1 MKKSEGKS
9 KTTNW
14 RLHRQRTV
22 KSTVKRATR
31 SRVVQIPEGNPKK
44 KWTTEQLKAYIKQR
58 TKEANK
64 NINEYRDKVKKGD
77 IEEYRSVENVIEKL
91 RAKAGVKGRKGAE
104 IGLGLSGKNKEAL
117 LEQARGLARYK
128 QFDVWSE
135 DFKREQEEKTQKAYK
150 SFKSN
155 LLYKGVDVTYEEY
168 KDMVSQL
175 GTIGEAVLGKLDYE
189 AALEQYS
196 QALRSGKKINLVKIF
211 NDVDGAIKSGKA
223 KVYDNEDMLDMIVE
237 EIRRQ
242 SKF

>member
-1 MKKSEGKS
+1 MKKSAGRS
-9 KTTNW
+9 KTAK
-14 RLHRQRTV
+14 R
-22 KSTVKRATR
+22 TVKRATR
-31 SRVVQIPEGNPKK
+31 SKAVQIPEGNPKK
-44 KWTTEQLKAYIKQR
+44 KWTTEQLKAYIRQR

-104 IGLGLSGKNKEAL
+104 IGLGLSGKKKEAL

>member
-1 MKKSEGKS
+1 MRKSEGKS
-9 KTTNW
+9 KTAK
-14 RLHRQRTV
+14 RTV

-31 SRVVQIPEGNPKK
+31 SRVVQIPAGNPKK
-44 KWTTEQLKAYIKQR
+44 KWTTEQLKAYIRQR

-77 IEEYRSVENVIEKL
+77 IEEYRSVENAIEKL

-104 IGLGLSGKNKEAL
+104 IGLGLSGKKKEAL

-211 NDVDGAIKSGKA
+211 NDVDGAIKSGRA

>member
-1 MKKSEGKS
+1 MRKSEGKS
-9 KTTNW
+9 KTAK
-14 RLHRQRTV
+14 RTV

-44 KWTTEQLKAYIKQR
+44 KWTNEQLKAYIKQR

-77 IEEYRSVENVIEKL
+77 IEEYRSVENMIEKL

-104 IGLGLSGKNKEAL
+104 VGLGLSGKKKEAL

-155 LLYKGVDVTYEEY
+155 LLYQGVDVTYDEY

>member
-1 MKKSEGKS
+1 MRKSEGKS
-9 KTTNW
+9 KTAK
-14 RLHRQRTV
+14 RTV

-104 IGLGLSGKNKEAL
+104 IGLGLSGKKKEQL

>member
-9 KTTNW
+9 KTAK
-14 RLHRQRTV
+14 RTV

-31 SRVVQIPEGNPKK
+31 SKAIQIPEGNPKK

-104 IGLGLSGKNKEAL
+104 IGLGLSGKKKAQL

>member
-9 KTTNW
+9 KTAK
-14 RLHRQRTV
+14 RTV

-31 SRVVQIPEGNPKK
+31 SKAVQIPEGNPKK

-104 IGLGLSGKNKEAL
+104 IGLGLSGKKKEQL

>member
-9 KTTNW
+9 KTAK
-14 RLHRQRTV
+14 RTV

-44 KWTTEQLKAYIKQR
+44 KWTNEQLKAYIKQR

-104 IGLGLSGKNKEAL
+104 IGLGLSGKKKEAL

-155 LLYKGVDVTYEEY
+155 LLYKGVNVTYEEY

>member
-1 MKKSEGKS
+1 MKKSEGRS
-9 KTTNW
+9 KTAK
-14 RLHRQRTV
+14 RTV

-104 IGLGLSGKNKEAL
+104 IGLGLSGKKKAQL

>member
-9 KTTNW
+9 KTAK
-14 RLHRQRTV
+14 RTV

-104 IGLGLSGKNKEAL
+104 VGLGLSGKNKEAL

>member
-9 KTTNW
+9 KTAK
-14 RLHRQRTV
+14 RTV

-31 SRVVQIPEGNPKK
+31 SRAVQIPEGNPKK
-44 KWTTEQLKAYIKQR
+44 KWTNEQLKAYIKQR

-104 IGLGLSGKNKEAL
+104 IGLGLSGKKKEAL

>member
-9 KTTNW
+9 KTAK
-14 RLHRQRTV
+14 RTV

-31 SRVVQIPEGNPKK
+31 SRAVQIPEGNPKK
-44 KWTTEQLKAYIKQR
+44 KWTNEQLKAYIKQR

-91 RAKAGVKGRKGAE
+91 IAKAGVKGRKGAE
-104 IGLGLSGKNKEAL
+104 IGLGLSGKKKEAL

>member
-1 MKKSEGKS
+1 MRKSEGKS
-9 KTTNW
+9 KTAK
-14 RLHRQRTV
+14 RTV

-44 KWTTEQLKAYIKQR
+44 KWTNEQLKAYIKQR

-77 IEEYRSVENVIEKL
+77 IEEYRSVENMIEKL

-104 IGLGLSGKNKEAL
+104 IGLGLSGKKKEAL

-155 LLYKGVDVTYEEY
+155 LLYKGVDVTYDEY

>member
-9 KTTNW
+9 KTAK
-14 RLHRQRTV
+14 RTV

-31 SRVVQIPEGNPKK
+31 SKAVQIPEGNPKK

-104 IGLGLSGKNKEAL
+104 IGLGLSGKKKAQL

-155 LLYKGVDVTYEEY
+155 LLYQGVDVTYEEY

>member
-1 MKKSEGKS
+1 MRKSEGKS
-9 KTTNW
+9 KTAK
-14 RLHRQRTV
+14 RTV

-91 RAKAGVKGRKGAE
+91 RAKAGVKGKKGAE
-104 IGLGLSGKNKEAL
+104 IGLGLSGKKKAQL

-155 LLYKGVDVTYEEY
+155 LLYQGVDVTYEEY

>member
-1 MKKSEGKS
+1 MRKSEGKS
-9 KTTNW
+9 KTAK
-14 RLHRQRTV
+14 RTV

-44 KWTTEQLKAYIKQR
+44 KWTTELLKAYIKQR

-77 IEEYRSVENVIEKL
+77 IEEYRSVENMIEKL

-104 IGLGLSGKNKEAL
+104 VGLGLSGKNKEAL

-155 LLYKGVDVTYEEY
+155 LLYKGVDVTYDEY

>member
-1 MKKSEGKS
+1 MRKSEGRS
-9 KTTNW
+9 KTAK
-14 RLHRQRTV
+14 RTV

-31 SRVVQIPEGNPKK
+31 SKAVQIPEGNPKK

-104 IGLGLSGKNKEAL
+104 IGLGLSGKKKEQL

>member
-9 KTTNW
+9 KTAK
-14 RLHRQRTV
+14 RTV

-77 IEEYRSVENVIEKL
+77 IEEYRSVENMIEKL

-104 IGLGLSGKNKEAL
+104 VGLGLSGKNKEAL

-155 LLYKGVDVTYEEY
+155 LLYKGVDVTYDEY

>member
-9 KTTNW
+9 KTAK
-14 RLHRQRTV
+14 RTV

-31 SRVVQIPEGNPKK
+31 SRAVQIPEGNPKK

-104 IGLGLSGKNKEAL
+104 IGLGLSGKKKEAL

-155 LLYKGVDVTYEEY
+155 LLYQGVDVTYEEY

-175 GTIGEAVLGKLDYE
+175 GTTGEAVLGKLDYE

>member
-9 KTTNW
+9 KTAK
-14 RLHRQRTV
+14 RTV

-44 KWTTEQLKAYIKQR
+44 KWTTEQLKAYIRQR

-104 IGLGLSGKNKEAL
+104 IGLGLSGKKKEAL

-155 LLYKGVDVTYEEY
+155 LLYQGVDVTYDEY

>member
-1 MKKSEGKS
+1 MRKSEGKS
-9 KTTNW
+9 KTAK
-14 RLHRQRTV
+14 RTV

-77 IEEYRSVENVIEKL
+77 IEEYRSVENMIEKL

-104 IGLGLSGKNKEAL
+104 IGLGLSGKKKEAL

-155 LLYKGVDVTYEEY
+155 LLYKGVDVTYDEY

>member
-9 KTTNW
+9 KTAK
-14 RLHRQRTV
+14 RTV

-104 IGLGLSGKNKEAL
+104 IGLGLSGKKKAQL

>member
-1 MKKSEGKS
+1 MRKSEGKS
-9 KTTNW
+9 KIAK
-14 RLHRQRTV
+14 RTV

-44 KWTTEQLKAYIKQR
+44 KWTTEQLKAYIRQR

-77 IEEYRSVENVIEKL
+77 IEEYRSVENAIEKL

-104 IGLGLSGKNKEAL
+104 IGLGLSGKKKEAL

-211 NDVDGAIKSGKA
+211 NDVDGAIKSGRA

>member
-9 KTTNW
+9 KTAK
-14 RLHRQRTV
+14 RTV

-44 KWTTEQLKAYIKQR
+44 KWTTEQLKAYIRQR

-104 IGLGLSGKNKEAL
+104 IGLGLSGKKKAQL

-155 LLYKGVDVTYEEY
+155 LLYQGVDVTYEEY

>member
-9 KTTNW
+9 KTAK
-14 RLHRQRTV
+14 RTV

-31 SRVVQIPEGNPKK
+31 SKAVQIPEGNPKK
-44 KWTTEQLKAYIKQR
+44 KWTTEQLKAYIRQR

-104 IGLGLSGKNKEAL
+104 IGLGLSGKKKEAL

>member
-9 KTTNW
+9 KTAK
-14 RLHRQRTV
+14 RTV
-22 KSTVKRATR
+22 KSTVKRATI
-31 SRVVQIPEGNPKK
+31 SKAVQIPEGNPKK
-44 KWTTEQLKAYIKQR
+44 KWTTEQLKAYIRQR

-91 RAKAGVKGRKGAE
+91 RAKAGVKGRKGVE
-104 IGLGLSGKNKEAL
+104 IGLGLSGKKKEAL

-155 LLYKGVDVTYEEY
+155 LLYQGVDVTYEEY

>member
-9 KTTNW
+9 KTAK
-14 RLHRQRTV
+14 RTV

-44 KWTTEQLKAYIKQR
+44 KWTTEQLKAYIRQR

-104 IGLGLSGKNKEAL
+104 IGLGLSGKKKEAL

>member
-1 MKKSEGKS
+1 MKKSAGRS
-9 KTTNW
+9 KTAK
-14 RLHRQRTV
+14 RTV

-31 SRVVQIPEGNPKK
+31 SKAVQIPEGNPKK

-104 IGLGLSGKNKEAL
+104 IGLGLSGKKKAQL

>member
-9 KTTNW
+9 KTAK
-14 RLHRQRTV
+14 RTV

-31 SRVVQIPEGNPKK
+31 SRAVQIPEGNPKK
-44 KWTTEQLKAYIKQR
+44 KWTTEQLKAYIRQR

-104 IGLGLSGKNKEAL
+104 IGLGLSGKKKEAL

-155 LLYKGVDVTYEEY
+155 LLYQGVDVTYEEY

>member
-9 KTTNW
+9 KTAK
-14 RLHRQRTV
+14 RTV

-31 SRVVQIPEGNPKK
+31 SKAVQIPEGNPKK

-104 IGLGLSGKNKEAL
+104 VGLGLSGKKKAQL

-155 LLYKGVDVTYEEY
+155 LLYQGVDVTYEEY

>member
-1 MKKSEGKS
+1 MRKSEGKS
-9 KTTNW
+9 KTAK
-14 RLHRQRTV
+14 RTV

-31 SRVVQIPEGNPKK
+31 SKAVQIPEGNPKK

-104 IGLGLSGKNKEAL
+104 IGLGLSGKKKAQL

>member
-1 MKKSEGKS
+1 MRKSEGKS
-9 KTTNW
+9 KTAK
-14 RLHRQRTV
+14 RTV

-44 KWTTEQLKAYIKQR
+44 KWTTEQLKAYIRQR

-91 RAKAGVKGRKGAE
+91 RDKAGVKGRKGAE
-104 IGLGLSGKNKEAL
+104 IGLGLSGKKKEAL

-155 LLYKGVDVTYEEY
+155 LLYQGVDVTYEEY

>member
-1 MKKSEGKS
+1 M
-9 KTTNW
+9 
-14 RLHRQRTV
+14 
-22 KSTVKRATR
+22 
-31 SRVVQIPEGNPKK
+31 
-44 KWTTEQLKAYIKQR
+44 
-58 TKEANK
+58 
-64 NINEYRDKVKKGD
+64 
-77 IEEYRSVENVIEKL
+77 IEKL

-104 IGLGLSGKNKEAL
+104 IGLGLSGKKKEAL

>member
-9 KTTNW
+9 KTAK
-14 RLHRQRTV
+14 RTV

-104 IGLGLSGKNKEAL
+104 IGLGLSGKKKAQL

-155 LLYKGVDVTYEEY
+155 LLYQGVDVTYEEY

>member
-1 MKKSEGKS
+1 MKKNAG
-9 KTTNW
+9 
-14 RLHRQRTV
+14 

-44 KWTTEQLKAYIKQR
+44 KWTNEQLKAYIKQR

-77 IEEYRSVENVIEKL
+77 IEEYRSVENMIEKL

-104 IGLGLSGKNKEAL
+104 VGLGLSGKKKEAL

-155 LLYKGVDVTYEEY
+155 LLYQGVDVTYEEY

>member
-9 KTTNW
+9 KTAK
-14 RLHRQRTV
+14 RTV

-104 IGLGLSGKNKEAL
+104 IGLGLSGKKKEAL

>member
-1 MKKSEGKS
+1 MRKSEGKS
-9 KTTNW
+9 KTAK
-14 RLHRQRTV
+14 RTV

-77 IEEYRSVENVIEKL
+77 IEEYKNVENLIQKL
-91 RAKAGVKGRKGAE
+91 KSSAGVKGRKGAE
-104 IGLGLSGKNKEAL
+104 VGLGLSGKKKEAL

-155 LLYKGVDVTYEEY
+155 LLYQGVDVTYEEY

>member
-1 MKKSEGKS
+1 MRKSEGKS
-9 KTTNW
+9 KTAK
-14 RLHRQRTV
+14 RTV

-31 SRVVQIPEGNPKK
+31 SKAVQIPEGNPKK

-104 IGLGLSGKNKEAL
+104 VGLGLSGKNKEAL

>member
-1 MKKSEGKS
+1 MRKSEGKS
-9 KTTNW
+9 KTAK
-14 RLHRQRTV
+14 RTV

-44 KWTTEQLKAYIKQR
+44 KWTTEQLKAYIRQR

-91 RAKAGVKGRKGAE
+91 RDKAGVKGRKGAE
-104 IGLGLSGKNKEAL
+104 IGLGLSGKKKAQL

-155 LLYKGVDVTYEEY
+155 LLYQGVDVTYEEY